1 MDTPPV
7 RITKAPQLQ
16 TIAIASA
23 VSFKPILCAA
33 PHVCHPAT
41 TRMVLYGGLHIESSC
56 LMPTPR
62 LCRIKEFGIDR
73 SLFFSR
79 TCAANNLYTCGIIFA
94 CSDTSRAVA
103 SREQEECSAYLC
115 RPLHIVT
122 LSAGLRASRESL
134 ELCRV
139 QASVRPVVA
148 GVVLSM
154 RHNPS
159 VGIMNHC
166 VAQGFLVCWRA
177 AQGKTDNTILT
188 HHHW

>member
-1 MDTPPV
+1 MLTRFRMLVVASYADIG
-7 RITKAPQLQ
+7 IT
-16 TIAIASA
+16 
-23 VSFKPILCAA
+23 
-33 PHVCHPAT
+33 
-41 TRMVLYGGLHIESSC
+41 HI
-56 LMPTPR
+56 MPTPR

-159 VGIMNHC
+159 VGIMVQFVWASGILYFISSC
-166 VAQGFLVCWRA
+166 VNRKFVTSIRGSNRYNARKEKV
-177 AQGKTDNTILT
+177 
-188 HHHW
+188 